1 MNASKNITNRMEIKL
16 IKLARNEQY
25 VKGIKII
32 DDFLKK
38 KSVSDEILVQKAF
51 FLYHYAA
58 YLMYNKKWSTTKQ
71 DLIQQNFEDAIKICE
86 AIIKKRLSTNKR
98 NILNARI
105 YLAQI
110 YAMNGRTK
118 KAKNFAASTFKSH
131 PSFFTAERAADVY
144 LRLNDSHR
152 AISWYKKSI
161 ELAKQDDAKLMAQIG
176 LAVTFKKTGNL
187 KNALIEAKRAILLL
201 EQSKIDKNTR
211 ILKQSLYANFP
222 TLGRKNI

>member
-1 MNASKNITNRMEIKL
+1 MMMNASKNITNRMEIKL

-110 YAMNGRTK
+110 YAMNGRT
-118 KAKNFAASTFKSH
+118 
-131 PSFFTAERAADVY
+131 
-144 LRLNDSHR
+144 
-152 AISWYKKSI
+152 
-161 ELAKQDDAKLMAQIG
+161 
-176 LAVTFKKTGNL
+176 
-187 KNALIEAKRAILLL
+187 
-201 EQSKIDKNTR
+201 
-211 ILKQSLYANFP
+211 
-222 TLGRKNI
+222 